1 MSPKHPV
8 AIHSRHLQFL
18 HVPSKSAP
26 ANHKVWPGFAGSSG
40 SSDGRFL
47 HACLND
53 QCCNMHDHSNTETNL
68 ETLDATNVWWKVLRW
83 FYRRCFRTLPTFQVH
98 TFRRCIFSCS
108 SQCARP
114 SYETSY
120 GAASR
125 TTFANCFD
133 TPVTRFLLL
142 IPRPTGR
149 GRERGKQVAACS
161 DSH

>member
-1 MSPKHPV
+1 MSPTHPV

-47 HACLND
+47 HARLND
-53 QCCNMHDHSNTETNL
+53 QCCNMQDHSNTETNL
-68 ETLDATNVWWKVLRW
+68 ETLDATNVWWKGFPMVLPLSI
-83 FYRRCFRTLPTFQVH
+83 RTLPTFQVH
-98 TFRRCIFSCS
+98 TFRRCICR

-120 GAASR
+120 VAASR
-125 TTFANCFD
+125 TTSA
-133 TPVTRFLLL
+133 VRQLLRHSSDPL
-142 IPRPTGR
+142 PLAQSQTHRAR
-149 GRERGKQVAACS
+149 ARKRKASCCS
-161 DSH
+161 QRLA